1 VPQQATY
8 DVGVDAV
15 DVTTSIVVRSPILR
29 EGLNKLLLD
38 AGVSAHCENP
48 ARDVASLI
56 KAVRSR
62 GADLVILD
70 GSLCE
75 THSQLVVSLRQA
87 APEVR
92 IVIIAARDSMNRIA
106 DESIAAADGILSS
119 ETSSEEIMLSLRLI
133 RLGGRVVPPDYL
145 LTRLLGT
152 RPVARSE
159 MPQPSQARD
168 LAPPEQLPSPRETE
182 ILHYLTE
189 GCSNKTIAR
198 QLGIAEATV
207 KVHLKGL
214 LRRIRV
220 ANRTQAAIWAMNNGF
235 GPSQL
240 RRYVSDGRGRCAAAD
255 VPGNPVA
262 DRGPSGT
269 ARASMTG
276 SWRADATVDDGT
288 AAP

>member
-1 VPQQATY
+1 MHQHAT
-8 DVGVDAV
+8 DAV
-15 DVTTSIVVRSPILR
+15 AMTTSIVVRSPILR
-29 EGLNKLLLD
+29 EGLNKILSD

-75 THSQLVVSLRQA
+75 TPSQLVVSLRQA
-87 APEVR
+87 VPEMR
-92 IVIIAARDSMNRIA
+92 IVIITARDSVNRIA

-119 ETSSEEIMLSLRLI
+119 ETSSEEMMLSLRLI
-133 RLGGRVVPPDYL
+133 KLGGRVVPPDL
-145 LTRLLGT
+145 LTRLLGSK
-152 RPVARSE
+152 PSIRSDA
-159 MPQPSQARD
+159 PPPWQSRD
-168 LAPPEQLPSPRETE
+168 LAATEQLPSPRETE

-198 QLGIAEATV
+198 ELGIAEATV

-220 ANRTQAAIWAMNNGF
+220 ANRTQAAIWAMNNGI
-235 GPSQL
+235 GSGRPA
-240 RRYVSDGRGRCAAAD
+240 DGHMAGAYGASAD
-255 VPGNPVA
+255 
-262 DRGPSGT
+262 D
-269 ARASMTG
+269 
-276 SWRADATVDDGT
+276 
-288 AAP
+288 

>member
-1 VPQQATY
+1 MQQQTT
-8 DVGVDAV
+8 DPVDM
-15 DVTTSIVVRSPILR
+15 TTSIVVRSPILR
-29 EGLNKLLLD
+29 EGLNKLLSD

-48 ARDVASLI
+48 ARDEASLI

-75 THSQLVVSLRQA
+75 TPSELVLSLRQA
-87 APEVR
+87 VPEVR
-92 IVIIAARDSMNRIA
+92 IVIISARDSVNRIA

-119 ETSSEEIMLSLRLI
+119 ETSSEEMMLSLRLI
-133 RLGGRVVPPDYL
+133 KLGGRVVPPDL
-145 LTRLLGT
+145 LARLLGT
-152 RPVARSE
+152 KPGARSDT
-159 MPQPSQARD
+159 PQPWQNRD
-168 LAPPEQLPSPRETE
+168 LAATEQLPSPRETE

-220 ANRTQAAIWAMNNGF
+220 ANRTQAAIWAMNNGI
-235 GPSQL
+235 GS
-240 RRYVSDGRGRCAAAD
+240 GRSAEDRMAGAYGSSAD
-255 VPGNPVA
+255 
-262 DRGPSGT
+262 D
-269 ARASMTG
+269 
-276 SWRADATVDDGT
+276 
-288 AAP
+288 